1 MRSNGGEV
9 LVGADVSKAWIDVCQ
24 SGTMRVERIANTP
37 DALAAW
43 VARAQPALVAMEPT
57 GGYERALCS
66 ALAEAGARYVK
77 LHPNTILAFRK
88 ARGLRAKTDQIDA
101 RLIAQYLADAT
112 ARADLPTPFRVDER
126 LRALAARR
134 RQLAEARQ
142 AEGCRADL
150 ANDPLVRESLALVIG
165 ALTQSLDA
173 IEEAIERHIAGD
185 GELGRLVK
193 ALRAVR
199 GVGPVVAAA
208 LVADLP
214 ELGHLNGKQ
223 IAALV
228 GLAPHTH
235 ESGKRSRRAKT
246 GHGRPLV
253 RSALFNAA
261 RAAIRHPCQMRDFYD
276 RIVRNN
282 NRPGKVALTA
292 VMRKI
297 LVIANAVARDH
308 LKAAQCQSA

>member
-1 MRSNGGEV
+1 MQGNSGEAFIGV
-9 LVGADVSKAWIDVCQ
+9 DVSKAWIDVCR
-24 SGTMRVERIANTP
+24 SGSRHVERVANTP

-43 VARAQPALVAMEPT
+43 ITQAQPMLVAMEPT

-66 ALAEAGARYVK
+66 ALAEAGIRYVK
-77 LHPNTILAFRK
+77 FHPNAILAFRK
-88 ARGLRAKTDQIDA
+88 ARGLRAKTDRIDA
-101 RLIAQYLADAT
+101 MLIAHYLADAVG
-112 ARADLPTPFRVDER
+112 RADLPEAFRSDAR
-126 LRALAARR
+126 LKALATRR
-134 RQLAEARQ
+134 RQLVEARQ

-150 ANDPLVRESLALVIG
+150 ADDPLIRESLTAVIG

-173 IEEAIERHIAGD
+173 IEAAIERHIASD
-185 GELGRLVK
+185 GELDRLAK

-199 GVGPVVAAA
+199 GVGPVVAAT
-208 LVADLP
+208 LIADLP
-214 ELGHLNGKQ
+214 ELGRLSGKE

-235 ESGKRSRRAKT
+235 ESGKKTRQAKT

-253 RSALFNAA
+253 RNALFNAA
-261 RAAIRHPCQMRDFYD
+261 RAAIRHPSPMRDFY
-276 RIVRNN
+276 RRLVETNH
-282 NRPGKVALTA
+282 RPGKVALTA

-308 LKAAQCQSA
+308 FKAHQTA